1 MKKQLLC
8 LLGATLFFAACKKD
22 DSPAPVDD
30 TYVPDN
36 SFKIVAYMPSYRDPA
51 TVADQKYKMITHLF
65 YAFLNPTTNADG
77 SLQPLAQQG
86 RFATVKA
93 KAKANKVKFGISI
106 GPGTGV
112 TEDTYLTIAK
122 SATARGNFVK
132 ILSLLLKTMT
142 LTA

>member
-1 MKKQLLC
+1 MKKQLLY

-93 KAKANKVKFGISI
+93 KAKANKVKVADVIRA
-106 GPGTGV
+106 
-112 TEDTYLTIAK
+112 IAK
-122 SATARGNFVK
+122 IKRAGLK
-132 ILSLLLKTMT
+132 IESTREPGHYFYD
-142 LTA
+142 